1 MSRIRSIHPGLWT
14 DEAFMRL
21 SAYARLLYIGLW
33 NEAFDDG
40 VFEWKPLTLKAKLF
54 PVDNVNI
61 DELLLELEE
70 VDCIVRREYPKLY
83 GLIRNFR
90 HYQRPKK
97 PNSSGLLR
105 HEDHEYV
112 GVVPNLS
119 PTSTEKSSQME
130 EGGGRMEEEAIE
142 EPPAL
147 SLEPAGARD
156 LFGEAWEAFPR
167 HPASVEALAEAA
179 FRKLKP
185 KDQERCVEAAKR
197 FRLWFEAD
205 NRERDRTDAAGARFV
220 MFMSKWIETGAWKQ
234 AETMLIPGQP
244 TAAQA
249 AVLDAV
255 EYVDRHMDAALFE
268 ACERI
273 RNKPAPVSSQHWA
286 FPAEV
291 VAQARKELAH

>member
-21 SAYARLLYIGLW
+21 SAFARLLYIGLW

-40 VFEWKPLTLKAKLF
+40 AFEWKPLTLKAKLF

-61 DELLLELEE
+61 DELLLELEG
-70 VDCIVRREYPKLY
+70 VDCIVRRDGPKPY

-90 HYQRPKK
+90 LYQRPKK

-105 HEDHEYV
+105 PQDHEYV
-112 GVVPNLS
+112 GLVPNQS
-119 PTSTEKSSQME
+119 PTGPELSSQME
-130 EGGGRMEEEAIE
+130 EGGGKMEDETI

-167 HPASVEALAEAA
+167 NPASVEALAENA

-205 NRERDRTDAAGARFV
+205 NRERDRTDDAGARFV
-220 MFMSKWIETGAWKQ
+220 PFMAKWIESGAWKQ
-234 AETMLIPGQP
+234 AETMPIPGQP
-244 TAAQA
+244 TAAQS
-249 AVLDAV
+249 AVLDSH
-255 EYVDRHMDAALFE
+255 EYVDRHADAALFR

-273 RNKPAPVSSQHWA
+273 RNKAAPSSINNFA
-286 FPAEV
+286 FAKDI